1 MSQHSL
7 LNRTLRHLRQAWS
20 DLNTTLRREDQ
31 YRVDPSLNDR
41 DVDYFRQQIKTCL
54 SAPGGEWAKR
64 AQAAHI
70 GHTYM
75 SLNKQGRL
83 RFLRLLASDFDAD
96 EQKIQQAID
105 AYVQALNPAEKP
117 KLRHKLDKALTA
129 PRVQLLTLFNAM
141 PSGIKFLVDMRS
153 ELLEMEASNDVELK
167 AVEKDL
173 KHLLTSWFD
182 IGFLQLQQLTWDS
195 SASLLEKLIEYEA
208 VHEITSWVDL
218 KNRMAEDRRLFAF
231 IHPNMGDEP
240 LIFVQVALCNGLA
253 NNIQTLLDTHTRTYD
268 VAGANTAI
276 FYSISNAQKGLTGIS
291 FGNFLIKR
299 VVANLKKE
307 LPHLKRFATLSP
319 VPGFVKWLAGAEQDE
334 EGFFSLL
341 EKQAMA
347 DLAVQL
353 GVGAKLADIL
363 AVVAWHQHQKICE
376 VLQPILLR
384 LCAEYLLGLQQGKQR
399 ARDGVAHF
407 HLGNGATLQ
416 QINWMADVS
425 PKGIRQSCGIMV
437 NYLYDPDTIDRN
449 SENYMQAGVIAASTD
464 VQELRAMASIH

>member
-1 MSQHSL
+1 MSQNSL

-31 YRVDPSLNDR
+31 YCVDPALSDR
-41 DVDYFRQQIKTCL
+41 DVDYFRQQIKSCL
-54 SAPGGEWAKR
+54 AAPGGEWAKR

-70 GHTYM
+70 GHAYM

-83 RFLRLLASDFDAD
+83 RFLHLLARDFDAD

-105 AYVQALNPAEKP
+105 VYMRASNVDEKP
-117 KLRHKLDKALTA
+117 RLRHKLSKVLIA

-153 ELLEMEASNDVELK
+153 ELLEMEASKDVELRE
-167 AVEKDL
+167 VEKDL
-173 KHLLTSWFD
+173 KHLLTTWFD
-182 IGFLQLQQLTWDS
+182 IGFLQLQQLTWNS

-218 KNRMAEDRRLFAF
+218 KNRMAADRRLFAF
-231 IHPNMGDEP
+231 IHPNMEDEP

-253 NNIQTLLDTHTRTYD
+253 TNVQTLLDTHARTYD

-276 FYSISNAQKGLTGIS
+276 FYSISNAQKGLSGIS

-307 LPHLKRFATLSP
+307 FPQLKRFATLSP
-319 VPGFVKWLAGAEQDE
+319 IPGFMKWLSEAELGDNTFLSQSERAAIKKLAAHLSVEARLMD
-334 EGFFSLL
+334 L
-341 EKQAMA
+341 
-347 DLAVQL
+347 LAVL
-353 GVGAKLADIL
+353 
-363 AVVAWHQHQKICE
+363 AWHQNTHICD
-376 VLQPILLR
+376 VLKPILLR
-384 LCAEYLLGLQQGKQR
+384 LCAEYLMNLQQGKQR

-425 PKGIRQSCGIMV
+425 PKGIRQSGGMMV
-437 NYLYDPDTIDRN
+437 NYLYDPDTIDHN

-464 VQELRAMASIH
+464 VQELRAMVSAR